1 MLWTFYKSLF
11 RKEPDTSVKLDSDF
25 WEEDEKVSSV
35 ENELLE
41 APFTEEEVKVALFGS
56 YADGAPRPN
65 GLPFLFYQVLW
76 EIIKSNLMNLVTLFE
91 SSKLN
96 LDRINYAMITLIP
109 TEPEAKN
116 LKKFR
121 PISLINCSFKLL
133 NNWFLGVADR
143 LIASNQTVFIKG
155 RYILE
160 SVVAGHEIIHEV
172 HKQKDAGVILKLDYE
187 KAYDRVSWSF
197 LEDIYAWV

>member
-41 APFTEEEVKVALFGS
+41 APFIEEEVKVALFGS
-56 YADGAPRPN
+56 YADGAPGPD
-65 GLPFLFYQVLW
+65 GLLFLFYQVFW
-76 EIIKSNLMNLVTLFE
+76 ETIKSDLMNLVTLFE

-121 PISLINCSFKLL
+121 PISLINCSFKLFSKLL
-133 NNWFLGVADR
+133 NNRLIGVADR

-160 SVVAGHEIIHEV
+160 SVVAAHEIIHEV
-172 HKQKDAGVILKLDYE
+172 RKQKDAGVILKLDYE
-187 KAYDRVSWSF
+187 KAYDRVS
-197 LEDIYAWV
+197 